1 MARRPTKGMFT
12 QNFTKP
18 VGLPSAALP
27 PTIAEEEE
35 VFPATDSFVTSQNKP
50 APETKNTAPAPA
62 AAPAVTQYYIT
73 NAEEAK
79 TKGGDV
85 TNPILSNAGITQV
98 DEAGLKSYYDSM
110 APIQN
115 TFGSYE
121 NFKNYSTEYA
131 QVVDGVLAENNAW
144 FDIPEADSN
153 YFQAEANLDQETLGL
168 TDAQLG
174 ALAANQA
181 VSSLY
186 GAVDL
191 SNIAYTA
198 PDGTTQ
204 TVDATE
210 GYQLFTDE
218 ANQGNSMYLYNLV
231 HGSDAYKALTS
242 KYNIPTSSEGREFIG
257 EDGDLWKAHWNGSGY
272 VTQKIRKI
280 DSGFGLG
287 DLIKVAAGM
296 FLGVGAGAAFAAAGV
311 TSGALS
317 SALGSALNQAVMTG
331 EIDPK
336 KMLES
341 AAISGLS
348 GAISEVVSPYLQDLD
363 PGLAEALST
372 GNEAMDNVLSTM
384 AMDAVKQGIIEG
396 KIDLEQTITSGLF
409 ATASEFIN
417 WFEGQMATSAANE
430 EQIAEW
436 NRVKAEEV
444 QGLNAEILADTFG
457 DSINEAIAQ
466 QQSSSMS
473 SALQNLAEN
482 LQSVYEEAYAVDTS
496 GVTGP
501 SLEDF
506 MANSV
511 DDTDSE
517 LADTTADLQA
527 DTTANVRRD
536 DGIDN
541 PFEGDQ
547 LINGVYYNE
556 SGFPVGV
563 SPDATPE
570 QILAQFVNDKNA
582 YTVTSGQTVHGL
594 PPEAVAILV
603 KASLAEGGEGLTAF
617 STFLTDNGLVLAQ
630 GESGD
635 YILIAGT
642 NSQTGIHNSVDLDSL
657 VNLQTPT
664 NENFLPNPDT
674 PNELLNPTDRS
685 DVSDEV
691 KDILTSI
698 QEAPDTPLDL
708 EVEIDPLEF
717 EIEPELT
724 PEPPPEPEPVEP
736 VEPTDQDQAPGDA
749 GTASPSPDPTVQPD
763 PSFTPAATSAPQPAP
778 QPAPAPAPSSAST
791 PAQTPQEEAPITTG
805 LFGEYFPPAPAP
817 AAAPAPAPAASPAAA
832 SAPPPAS
839 SPATTPTAGTPTDVG
854 SGSGAG
860 VPTGQPSITAGDV
873 ETIVERALE
882 NIPEGMTPE
891 QIGRVVNEAIENINF
906 PEGISPSEINGI
918 VEQAINNI
926 QFPESLTSE
935 DVEGIVQG
943 AGFATGEAVT
953 QVEEGLREALAAQA
967 VGTARQLTEAEA
979 RLLQQI
985 TGVEANT
992 LRQLSTVEGALN
1004 TQLNQLGTNINDVR
1018 SELESSIS
1026 GIALSQEQAT
1036 EERRN
1041 LQQAVLN
1048 AQGNIEQLDA
1058 NTRQQFEEFGGTV
1071 NQLFSDVNVDIDALQ
1086 AGQISQAEA
1095 QQAFQ
1100 QSTEEQF
1107 GEIGGQIGDLGTQ
1120 IGGLASDVSGLGA
1133 GLEGLGQGVAGLG
1146 AGLGMG
1152 LLGLGQQQEQIVA
1165 ELTKPEP
1172 IPFDP
1177 FLKGL
1182 SPFQILTPT
1191 ALSPVQQRDAVS
1203 DLDKFIRQSG
1213 MLV

>member
-1 MARRPTKGMFT
+1 MGPGDYLKVAAAI
-12 QNFTKP
+12 
-18 VGLPSAALP
+18 GLGAWAGPALSAAL
-27 PTIAEEEE
+27 
-35 VFPATDSFVTSQNKP
+35 TS
-50 APETKNTAPAPA
+50 AGAGTTTAAVLSA
-62 AAPAVTQYYIT
+62 AATSAGSQLIT
-73 NAEEAK
+73 
-79 TKGGDV
+79 
-85 TNPILSNAGITQV
+85 
-98 DEAGLKSYYDSM
+98 
-110 APIQN
+110 
-115 TFGSYE
+115 
-121 NFKNYSTEYA
+121 
-131 QVVDGVLAENNAW
+131 
-144 FDIPEADSN
+144 
-153 YFQAEANLDQETLGL
+153 
-168 TDAQLG
+168 
-174 ALAANQA
+174 
-181 VSSLY
+181 
-186 GAVDL
+186 
-191 SNIAYTA
+191 
-198 PDGTTQ
+198 
-204 TVDATE
+204 
-210 GYQLFTDE
+210 
-218 ANQGNSMYLYNLV
+218 
-231 HGSDAYKALTS
+231 
-242 KYNIPTSSEGREFIG
+242 
-257 EDGDLWKAHWNGSGY
+257 
-272 VTQKIRKI
+272 
-280 DSGFGLG
+280 
-287 DLIKVAAGM
+287 
-296 FLGVGAGAAFAAAGV
+296 
-311 TSGALS
+311 
-317 SALGSALNQAVMTG
+317 TG
-331 EIDPK
+331 EIDPSQ
-336 KMLES
+336 LLT
-341 AAISGLS
+341 AAATGGITNYLS
-348 GAISEVVSPYLQDLD
+348 GIESVQGVMESLNEFSRLGLDTGYESINNVIQAMGETALRQAVTEGELSIDQIISSGVFAGINELVDFILEPLNQNASQETIDELNRRSVELVNAVGEDAAGEVIARMSDSVNTAIATQQNEVVRNQ
-363 PGLAEALST
+363 
-372 GNEAMDNVLSTM
+372 
-384 AMDAVKQGIIEG
+384 
-396 KIDLEQTITSGLF
+396 
-409 ATASEFIN
+409 
-417 WFEGQMATSAANE
+417 
-430 EQIAEW
+430 
-436 NRVKAEEV
+436 
-444 QGLNAEILADTFG
+444 
-457 DSINEAIAQ
+457 
-466 QQSSSMS
+466 
-473 SALQNLAEN
+473 LQNLAEN

-496 GVTGP
+496 RVTGP

-511 DDTDSE
+511 DDADSE

-527 DTTANVRRD
+527 DTTIDAGRD
-536 DGIDN
+536 DGIKN
-541 PFEGDQ
+541 PFEGNQ
-547 LINGVYYNE
+547 EINGVYYNE
-556 SGFPVGV
+556 SGFPIGV

-691 KDILTSI
+691 KDILTNI

-717 EIEPELT
+717 EIEPDLT

-736 VEPTDQDQAPGDA
+736 VEPTDQEQAPGDA

-763 PSFTPAATSAPQPAP
+763 PSFTPTATSAPQPAP
-778 QPAPAPAPSSAST
+778 QPAPAPAPAPSSASA

-805 LFGEYFPPAPAP
+805 MFGEYFPPAPAPAPAP

-832 SAPPPAS
+832 SAPPPTS

-860 VPTGQPSITAGDV
+860 VPTGQPSITTGDV

-1004 TQLNQLGTNINDVR
+1004 TQLNQLGTNISDVR

-1026 GIALSQEQAT
+1026 GIASSQEQAT

-1071 NQLFSDVNVDIDALQ
+1071 NELFSDVNVDIDALQ

-1120 IGGLASDVSGLGA
+1120 IGGLASDVSGIGR

-1165 ELTKPEP
+1165 ELAKPDP

-1203 DLDKFIRQSG
+1203 ELNKFIGRQSG

>member
-1 MARRPTKGMFT
+1 MARRPITGMLT
-12 QNFTKP
+12 T
-18 VGLPSAALP
+18 PS
-27 PTIAEEEE
+27 
-35 VFPATDSFVTSQNKP
+35 KP
-50 APETKNTAPAPA
+50 APETKSS
-62 AAPAVTQYYIT
+62 VTTTSSASADRIR
-73 NAEEAK
+73 AMEEAEQTRLQTTQEQYEARIAQERADRAAREEESGQKEYVYLFARDLDEGDERPLSGFSEVK
-79 TKGGDV
+79 TAVGTEGLRSLYNSKG
-85 TNPILSNAGITQV
+85 Q
-98 DEAGLKSYYDSM
+98 YD
-110 APIQN
+110 N
-115 TFGSYE
+115 TFGSFE
-121 NFKNYSTEYA
+121 NFASYMDEMHELQQSNPDVYNWWETPNYEEWKNLNYSAQDIRQRGSTSNDQDLQDEYRRWKTTEHKSS
-131 QVVDGVLAENNAW
+131 
-144 FDIPEADSN
+144 FSSFSN
-153 YFQAEANLDQETLGL
+153 DPAYQ
-168 TDAQLG
+168 QL
-174 ALAANQA
+174 LQNYNVQ
-181 VSSLY
+181 
-186 GAVDL
+186 
-191 SNIAYTA
+191 
-198 PDGTTQ
+198 TT
-204 TVDATE
+204 T
-210 GYQLFTDE
+210 Y
-218 ANQGNSMYLYNLV
+218 NS
-231 HGSDAYKALTS
+231 
-242 KYNIPTSSEGREFIG
+242 
-257 EDGDLWKAHWNGSGY
+257 DGDEYQWNGSFPVKMVETG
-272 VTQKIRKI
+272 V
-280 DSGFGLG
+280 GEFGLR
-287 DLIKVAAGM
+287 DFMKIVATTA
-296 FLGVGAGAAFAAAGV
+296 LTAGV
-311 TSGALS
+311 
-317 SALGSALNQAVMTG
+317 GSALSTSMQLGNLASATLSSIITQGITTG
-331 EIDPK
+331 EIDPSK
-336 KMLES
+336 VLQ
-341 AAISGLS
+341 AAATAGLT
-348 GAISEVVSPYLQDLD
+348 GAISEIVSGVSPEYLD
-363 PGLAEALST
+363 ALST
-372 GNEAMDNVLSTM
+372 GNEAVDNVLATM
-384 AMDAVKQGIIEG
+384 AMDVVKQGIIEG

-527 DTTANVRRD
+527 DTTL
-536 DGIDN
+536 GPMQEIEN

-691 KDILTSI
+691 KDILTNI

-708 EVEIDPLEF
+708 EVEIDPLKF
-717 EIEPELT
+717 EIEPDLT

-763 PSFTPAATSAPQPAP
+763 PSFTPTATSAPQPAP
-778 QPAPAPAPSSAST
+778 QPAPAPAPAPSSASA

-805 LFGEYFPPAPAP
+805 MFGEYFPPAPAPAPAP

-839 SPATTPTAGTPTDVG
+839 SPATTPTAGTPADVG

-860 VPTGQPSITAGDV
+860 VPTGQPSITTGDV

-1004 TQLNQLGTNINDVR
+1004 TQLNLLGTNISDVR

-1026 GIALSQEQAT
+1026 GIASSQEQAT